1 MTRVVTR
8 ARAFAVARRVLP
20 PAVIRLAAGRAEPP
34 FRELLAIAEESG
46 DLPDPA
52 PEAQPATL
60 LRMFPE
66 LASVEVREVG
76 IHGPHGPV
84 AARAYLPEGPPAA
97 ALVWVHGGGFIG
109 GTLDGAESNWVGL
122 ALARRGIA
130 VLALD
135 YRKAVGGVRYPVPL
149 DDVEA
154 GWRWAAAN
162 AADALRVNPAALH
175 LGGASAG
182 GCLAAGLAKKLR
194 DAPSA
199 PRPRTLVLAY
209 PMLHADPAATYPAD
223 EVARLRKKS
232 PYPLFRPEDTR
243 ELAVNYAGRAS
254 VLADPYAFPAN
265 GPLGGQPPMF
275 ILTAEFDMTRLSGQ
289 AYAAAV
295 TEAGGAVTL
304 VMEPGAPHGAL
315 ARPSGEFGPRSLER
329 IARWLL
335 RKDQGG

>member
-1 MTRVVTR
+1 MLR
-8 ARAFAVARRVLP
+8 ARTRSRPSGKLATIAASTAGEAIAP
-20 PAVIRLAAGRAEPP
+20 PAPW
-34 FRELLAIAEESG
+34 
-46 DLPDPA
+46 
-52 PEAQPATL
+52 T
-60 LRMFPE
+60 
-66 LASVEVREVG
+66 
-76 IHGPHGPV
+76 
-84 AARAYLPEGPPAA
+84 ARA
-97 ALVWVHGGGFIG
+97 
-109 GTLDGAESNWVGL
+109 
-122 ALARRGIA
+122 
-130 VLALD
+130 
-135 YRKAVGGVRYPVPL
+135 
-149 DDVEA
+149 
-154 GWRWAAAN
+154 
-162 AADALRVNPAALH
+162 
-175 LGGASAG
+175 AS
-182 GCLAAGLAKKLR
+182 
-194 DAPSA
+194 SA
-199 PRPRTLVLAY
+199 
-209 PMLHADPAATYPAD
+209 AD